1 MHPPKPAVPKL
12 IKTGGISG
20 DFFLV
25 SEVMIGLFSAD
36 FFRDASEGLNGR
48 LFLDLIWRNGKRKR
62 RKRKER
68 RNERMKVR

>member
-36 FFRDASEGLNGR
+36 FIRDASEGLNG
-48 LFLDLIWRNGKRKR
+48 LDLIWRNGKRKR